1 MHRFRF
7 ECFFFLVILGGAATS
22 CDRLVTSCADTRS
35 LLLPVSRPVTLQHKR
50 EHNPRRELARRHY
63 PPNCCLDCLGGS
75 LLGLL
80 VKRLCEDVEKLLV
93 LDLLVRLDLR
103 EVKCGRAAEHAE
115 AVLGDGNGSEQS
127 ADGLSVGGTDNLVL
141 ADDTTTD
148 ALDDTNLAGALVIKL
163 AQAEGESAELLL
175 DLTKSGAGA
184 GALQAIGGL
193 GPPVK
198 GGAVGESLD
207 LAVTSGDAHLDTP
220 NLADL
225 GHTVAPDTIA
235 GCENDL
241 LVALDVVAVEFPD
254 GGVLDKVAV
263 VALGELLEQ
272 VGDPGL
278 SVGLGRCGGLLLLLL
293 GAGGQKTSGH
303 HRAEHELLGVVGS
316 ELQVGSAAGD
326 LAANDDGVADN
337 CTKAID
343 LSTELNLHGLAGLEG
358 GLGLLSIGH
367 QRGVGSDECAGRNG
381 ARVGDTLGD
390 ALALVDL
397 CDLLLEELVALLADL
412 DDLGALSAPS

>member
-1 MHRFRF
+1 M
-7 ECFFFLVILGGAATS
+7 ITG
-22 CDRLVTSCADTRS
+22 
-35 LLLPVSRPVTLQHKR
+35 VSRVPPCHSLVERKR
-50 EHNPRRELARRHY
+50 NPRRELAHRHY
-63 PPNCCLDCLGGS
+63 LHCRCLNPLGGS

-80 VKRLCEDVEKLLV
+80 VERLRKDVEKLLV
-93 LDLLVRLDLR
+93 LDLLVRLDLL
-103 EVKCGRAAEHAE
+103 EVKSGRATEHGE
-115 AVLGDGNGSEQS
+115 AVLGDGDSGEQS
-127 ADGLSVGGTDNLVL
+127 ADGLSVGGADDLVL
-141 ADDTTTD
+141 ADNVAAD
-148 ALDDTNLAGALVIKL
+148 ALNNTDLASALVVKL

-184 GALQAIGGL
+184 GALQAVGGL

-207 LAVTSGDAHLDTP
+207 LAVTGGDAHLDTP
-220 NLADL
+220 DLADL
-225 GHTVAPDTIA
+225 GHTVTPDTVA
-235 GCENDL
+235 GSEDDL

-254 GGVLDKVAV
+254 GGVLDKLAV
-263 VALGELLEQ
+263 VALGESLEE

-278 SVGLGRCGGLLLLLL
+278 SVGLGGRGGLLLLLL

-303 HRAEHELLGVVGS
+303 HCAEHELLGVVGS

-343 LSTELNLHGLAGLEG
+343 LSAELDLHGLAGLES
-358 GLGLLSIGH
+358 GLGLLGVRH

-397 CDLLLEELVALLADL
+397 GDLLVEELVALLADL